1 MRKGTTHGGTQ
12 DQAVVELNLNFCPL
26 YNTGTILVRM
36 HLWCRGRA
44 KWNMK
49 WTTVLLPK
57 IYLKATIR
65 IIYSKWGYIAG
76 VVNTTLREVH
86 CSEQYNSWIVNTLSN
101 FNKTGHGRR
110 NASFKERCKIIFPDG
125 PFIFLAVVLLV
136 ALVFSV
142 LELLCYSCDK
152 KEPGI
157 TWTAIFG
164 RDLVSLTYK
173 YQGLIL

>member
-1 MRKGTTHGGTQ
+1 MSLEK
-12 DQAVVELNLNFCPL
+12 
-26 YNTGTILVRM
+26 
-36 HLWCRGRA
+36 
-44 KWNMK
+44 
-49 WTTVLLPK
+49 
-57 IYLKATIR
+57 
-65 IIYSKWGYIAG
+65 
-76 VVNTTLREVH
+76 TLRDFH
-86 CSEQYNSWIVNTLSN
+86 NSEQSDTGIVNTQPH

-110 NASFKERCKIIFPDG
+110 KASFKERCKIIFPDG

-173 YQGLIL
+173 YQGPIL